1 MISGTDYKKR
11 TRTRFV
17 IYAVVAGPLMGLG
30 LCLCLLIPFGLFER
44 FFGLEQHR
52 EIAFLP
58 VMLAVQWFFPIG
70 TGPALLTAL
79 VAMARFIKKQGI
91 EIGDVLVSSAI
102 GAILGN
108 TAAMILVLK
117 FWLGERSD
125 VVSLPVLVFLIAL
138 PLVLGPIV
146 SAILWLSRPKQWI
159 GPLTKDELA
168 VWRGEQDAVNQ

>member
-17 IYAVVAGPLMGLG
+17 IYAVVAGPLLGLG

-52 EIAFLP
+52 SIAFLP

-102 GAILGN
+102 GA
-108 TAAMILVLK
+108 
-117 FWLGERSD
+117 
-125 VVSLPVLVFLIAL
+125 
-138 PLVLGPIV
+138 VLG
-146 SAILWLSRPKQWI
+146 LSLI
-159 GPLTKDELA
+159 HI
-168 VWRGEQDAVNQ
+168 

>member
-17 IYAVVAGPLMGLG
+17 IYAVVAGPLLGLG
-30 LCLCLLIPFGLFER
+30 LCLVLLIPFGLFEK

-52 EIAFLP
+52 DIAFLP

-91 EIGDVLVSSAI
+91 EIGDILISSAI
-102 GAILGN
+102 GAVLGN
-108 TAAMILVLK
+108 SAAMILALK
-117 FWLGERSD
+117 FWMGERSD
-125 VVSLPVLVFLIAL
+125 VISVPVLVFLIAL

-146 SAILWLSRPKQWI
+146 SAILWLSRPKGWI
-159 GPLTKDELA
+159 GSLTKEELA